1 MSQNCEMF
9 ISADRVQIVSS
20 ESGALKFYP
29 LVTKTFE
36 FWFMLDFLFIHALS
50 YSFSMLS
57 SCILAEDYLW
67 ISESASGV
75 ACLWAVNLL
84 SRAAGGGGWGE

>member
-1 MSQNCEMF
+1 MSQNCKMF
-9 ISADRVQIVSS
+9 ISADRLQVESS
-20 ESGALKFYP
+20 ESVAFQFYP

-36 FWFMLDFLFIHALS
+36 YWFTLDFLFIHALS

-57 SCILAEDYLW
+57 SCILAEEYLW

-84 SRAAGGGGWGE
+84 SPAAGGGGK